1 MPFGGLR
8 VVSLESR
15 RAKDMETLILR
26 EGGVPFVAPSVKEEA
41 SDGSGPIAVR
51 FVEQLEAGEF
61 DMLICM
67 TGVGLTVLRDACAA
81 VMPLERLTAAL
92 RRVSIVSRGPKP
104 VGVLRSL
111 DVPVHLIIPEPNT
124 WRELVEAVRN
134 RPERR
139 IAVQEYGRL
148 NTATAFRSSATR
160 CPGNC
165 NRPLPLGAA
174 GRPRPTS
181 QSCCADSGQWLRCR
195 SVHLFGATRSPASDC
210 PRDGSR
216 SRCSGRAQ
224 ASAGGGLDRP
234 GDERCS
240 ECGRHF
246 SGRYPPPSQNVVA
259 GKSSRRRSVSSAGR
273 QSRLTPVEVH
283 NKQVGSR
290 SESKFPAVS

>member
-1 MPFGGLR
+1 MAFGGLR

-26 EGGVPFVAPSVKEEA
+26 EGGVPLVAPSVKEEA
-41 SDGSGPIAVR
+41 SDGSGPMAAR

-81 VMPLERLTAAL
+81 LMPLERLTAAL

-111 DVPVHLIIPEPNT
+111 DVPVDLIVPEPNT

-148 NTATAFRSSATR
+148 NTVLHSALQQLDAQR
-160 CPGNC
+160 DSNC
-165 NRPLPLGAA
+165 PLPLGTA
-174 GRPRPTS
+174 G
-181 QSCCADSGQWLRCR
+181 
-195 SVHLFGATRSPASDC
+195 
-210 PRDGSR
+210 
-216 SRCSGRAQ
+216 
-224 ASAGGGLDRP
+224 
-234 GDERCS
+234 
-240 ECGRHF
+240 
-246 SGRYPPPSQNVVA
+246 
-259 GKSSRRRSVSSAGR
+259 
-273 QSRLTPVEVH
+273 
-283 NKQVGSR
+283 
-290 SESKFPAVS
+290 